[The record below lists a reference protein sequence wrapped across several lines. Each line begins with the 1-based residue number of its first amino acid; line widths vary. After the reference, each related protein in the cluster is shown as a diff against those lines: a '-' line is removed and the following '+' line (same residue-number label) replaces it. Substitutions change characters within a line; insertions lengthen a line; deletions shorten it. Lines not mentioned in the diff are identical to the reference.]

1 MIAISILALLVL
13 ILGRLTVEGSLIV
26 SETIQMGMS
35 PTAFWYI
42 TPFAAGAMLVQI
54 LVNSETTLIWIVGTA
69 LLMALIMDQQ
79 KLLMSIYFIISGVI
93 ASSKYIE

>member
-1 MIAISILALLVL
+1 MVIFSIYAYAAGFIRRFSSKKQDVIAISILALLVL

-54 LVNSETTLIWIVGTA
+54 
-69 LLMALIMDQQ
+69 
-79 KLLMSIYFIISGVI
+79 F
-93 ASSKYIE
+93 